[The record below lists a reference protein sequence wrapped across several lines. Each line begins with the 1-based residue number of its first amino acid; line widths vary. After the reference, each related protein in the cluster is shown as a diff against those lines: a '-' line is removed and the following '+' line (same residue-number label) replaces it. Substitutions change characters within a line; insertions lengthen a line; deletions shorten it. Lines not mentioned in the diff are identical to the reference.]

1 MGTRNGRQR
10 IGELLLGEGVLSAP
24 SLERALA
31 AQQRTRSEV
40 RLGSALLGIGVI
52 TEDTLLGALARAHGC
67 PTVGAD
73 ELENAD
79 PAAVKRL
86 PSARAYRLNAMP
98 YAIDKKTIRVAFADP
113 SNIAAIDEV
122 AAVTGCRVIPAV
134 ASEVR
139 LMDAHRKHYGRV
151 LSRHFVSIL
160 KRLAM
165 PPEAAAPA
173 RPQVVV
179 PPPPPRF
186 LDFSAPPTDV
196 ELQAE
201 MPSLATTPVDE
212 AATSS
217 PGEVVTASPDAAA
230 AFIQDQETTQPQE
243 ASAVEDA
250 GIPEPAPTEAEA
262 GTSPS
267 AADRFSDEYSLT
279 EFLAEAL
286 EGVSIEDLWHAG
298 GFDEDFPLDLGEP
311 ISDGED
317 PEKTRPS
324 RRSNGARSHE
334 RGAGGDDAR
343 MDASA

>member
-1 MGTRNGRQR
+1 MVSSMGIKPGRPR
-10 IGELLLGEGVLSAP
+10 IGDLLVGEGVLSPP

-40 RLGSALLGIGVI
+40 RLGSALIGLGVI
-52 TEDTLLGALARAHGC
+52 TEDALLGALARAHGC
-67 PTVGAD
+67 PTVGAA
-73 ELENAD
+73 ELDNAD

-98 YAIDKKTIRVAFADP
+98 YAIDKKTIKVAFGDP

-122 AAVTGCRVIPAV
+122 AAVTGCRVLPAV

-165 PPEAAAPA
+165 PPAEIE

-186 LDFSAPPTDV
+186 LDFSAPPSEADV
-196 ELQAE
+196 AAE
-201 MPSLATTPVDE
+201 MPGL
-212 AATSS
+212 
-217 PGEVVTASPDAAA
+217 GAS
-230 AFIQDQETTQPQE
+230 
-243 ASAVEDA
+243 
-250 GIPEPAPTEAEA
+250 EPAPFMSDAAGVSEATDAEDA
-262 GTSPS
+262 PGDRTFPVGTSGADS
-267 AADRFSDEYSLT
+267 SEHGEGSGAAREGSEDRFSDQYSLT

-286 EGVSIEDLWHAG
+286 EGVSLEELWQAG
-298 GFDEDFPLDLGEP
+298 GFEEDLPLDLGEP
-311 ISDGED
+311 LSDGD
-317 PEKTRPS
+317 DLEKTRPS
-324 RRSNGARSHE
+324 RRSPRT
-334 RGAGGDDAR
+334 GGDDAR

>member
-1 MGTRNGRQR
+1 MGTRNARPR

-67 PTVGAD
+67 PTVGTD

-86 PSARAYRLNAMP
+86 PSARAYRLGAMP
-98 YAIDKKTIRVAFADP
+98 YAIEKKTIRVAFADP

-139 LMDAHRKHYGRV
+139 LMEAHQKHYGRV

-165 PPEAAAPA
+165 PPGEPVPV

-201 MPSLATTPVDE
+201 MPSLAT
-212 AATSS
+212 S
-217 PGEVVTASPDAAA
+217 PSVEPA
-230 AFIQDQETTQPQE
+230 AFVAENEPEPQE
-243 ASAVEDA
+243 PLPDPPEAPETARAESAS
-250 GIPEPAPTEAEA
+250 
-262 GTSPS
+262 SS
-267 AADRFSDEYSLT
+267 ADRFSDDYSLT

-286 EGVSIEDLWHAG
+286 EGVSIEDLWQAG
-298 GFDEDFPLDLGEP
+298 GFHEDFPLDLGEP

-317 PEKTRPS
+317 PERTRPS
-324 RRSNGARSHE
+324 RRGNGTRSHE
-334 RGAGGDDAR
+334 HAAGGDDAR

>member
-1 MGTRNGRQR
+1 MVGSMGAKTGRPR

-40 RLGSALLGIGVI
+40 RLGSALLGLGVI
-52 TEDTLLGALARAHGC
+52 TEDALLGALARAHGC
-67 PTVGAD
+67 PTVGAA

-86 PSARAYRLNAMP
+86 PSARAYRLHAMP
-98 YAIDKKTIRVAFADP
+98 YAIEKKTIRVAFADP

-122 AAVTGCRVIPAV
+122 AAVTGCRVLPAV

-139 LMDAHRKHYGRV
+139 LMEAHQKHYGRP

-165 PPEAAAPA
+165 PIAPEPQ

-196 ELQAE
+196 ELQSE
-201 MPSLATTPVDE
+201 MPSLATTSEEESASFSEPAFVADDARAPVDADE
-212 AATSS
+212 AR
-217 PGEVVTASPDAAA
+217 EM
-230 AFIQDQETTQPQE
+230 I
-243 ASAVEDA
+243 A
-250 GIPEPAPTEAEA
+250 GPRLP
-262 GTSPS
+262 GTSPDD
-267 AADRFSDEYSLT
+267 AGPENGANRFSDDYSLT

-286 EGVSIEDLWHAG
+286 EGVSLEELWQAG
-298 GFDEDFPLDLGEP
+298 GFDEEFPLDLGEP

-317 PEKTRPS
+317 PESTRPS
-324 RRSNGARSHE
+324 RRGSGS
-334 RGAGGDDAR
+334 GSKTGGDDAR
-343 MDASA
+343 LDASA

>member
-1 MGTRNGRQR
+1 MDGSMGGKNGRPR
-10 IGELLLGEGVLSAP
+10 LGELLLGEGVLSAP

-40 RLGSALLGIGVI
+40 RLGSALLGLGVI
-52 TEDTLLGALARAHGC
+52 TEGALLGALARAHGC
-67 PTVGAD
+67 PTVGSA
-73 ELENAD
+73 ELEAAD

-98 YAIDKKTIRVAFADP
+98 YALEKKSIRVAFADP

-122 AAVTGCRVIPAV
+122 AAVTGCRVLPAV

-139 LMDAHRKHYGRV
+139 IMEAHQKHYGRV

-160 KRLAM
+160 KRLSM
-165 PPEAAAPA
+165 PAAEVVPE
-173 RPQVVV
+173 RLQVVV

-201 MPSLATTPVDE
+201 MPSLAT
-212 AATSS
+212 AAIS
-217 PGEVVTASPDAAA
+217 
-230 AFIQDQETTQPQE
+230 
-243 ASAVEDA
+243 
-250 GIPEPAPTEAEA
+250 EPAGEPEFVGEEQPREHADEPRREEA
-262 GTSPS
+262 PS
-267 AADRFSDEYSLT
+267 DAVADRFSDEYSLT

-286 EGVSIEDLWHAG
+286 EGVSLEDLWQAG
-298 GFDEDFPLDLGEP
+298 GFDEEFPLDLGEP
-311 ISDGED
+311 ISEGGGED

-324 RRSNGARSHE
+324 RRGPGSSKS
-334 RGAGGDDAR
+334 GGDDAR
-343 MDASA
+343 WDASA

>member
-1 MGTRNGRQR
+1 MGGKNGRPR

-40 RLGSALLGIGVI
+40 RLGSALLGLGVI
-52 TEDTLLGALARAHGC
+52 TEDALLGALARAHGC
-67 PTVGAD
+67 PTVGAA

-86 PSARAYRLNAMP
+86 PSARAYRLHAMP
-98 YAIDKKTIRVAFADP
+98 YAIEKKTIRVAFADP

-122 AAVTGCRVIPAV
+122 AAVTGCRVLPAV

-139 LMDAHRKHYGRV
+139 LMEAHQKHYGRP

-165 PPEAAAPA
+165 PIAPEPS

-196 ELQAE
+196 DLQSE
-201 MPSLATTPVDE
+201 MPSLATTSEEESASFSEPAFVADE
-212 AATSS
+212 ARPPVEAD
-217 PGEVVTASPDAAA
+217 EAREKIAA
-230 AFIQDQETTQPQE
+230 
-243 ASAVEDA
+243 
-250 GIPEPAPTEAEA
+250 GEA
-262 GTSPS
+262 GERIAGPRLPG
-267 AADRFSDEYSLT
+267 APDEAGPDNGANRFSDDYSLT

-286 EGVSIEDLWHAG
+286 EGVSLEELWQAG
-298 GFDEDFPLDLGEP
+298 GFDEEFPLDLGEP

-317 PEKTRPS
+317 PESTRPS
-324 RRSNGARSHE
+324 RRGSGSKT
-334 RGAGGDDAR
+334 GGDDAR
-343 MDASA
+343 LDASA